1 MAEPGAVERVQV
13 RWRCADHR
21 SPPELL
27 GCAKYRRL
35 HPAEA
40 SIVIGGRGERAELE
54 DVLERCCVGVR
65 MSFHSGPNRA
75 PISRSENWPVRFG
88 HKGHNYRLASIS
100 PVHKTIGIVSVDV
113 VHVLDQF

>member
-1 MAEPGAVERVQV
+1 MAQTGAVERVQV
-13 RWRCADHR
+13 RWRCAGHR

-54 DVLERCCVGVR
+54 DVLERRCVGVR

-75 PISRSENWPVRFG
+75 PISRSENWPVRRSEE
-88 HKGHNYRLASIS
+88 HTSELQSLRHLVCRL
-100 PVHKTIGIVSVDV
+100 
-113 VHVLDQF
+113 L

>member
-1 MAEPGAVERVQV
+1 MAQTGAVECVQV
-13 RWRCADHR
+13 RWGFAGHR

-54 DVLERCCVGVR
+54 DVLERRCVGVR

-75 PISRSENWPVRFG
+75 PISRSGTWPVRVG
-88 HKGHNYRLASIS
+88 SKGYNYRLATFS
-100 PVHKTIGIVSVDV
+100 PEHR
-113 VHVLDQF
+113 